1 MILLLKATNGLGF
14 PCIHIGINTL
24 ILQNTE
30 GSFIGRVG
38 GVLTPMF
45 MGMMVVGMALAGYLK
60 DAFAV
65 HGVFNQRSIVLHR
78 RTGAGSAYGKRR
90 TPDKKQAQG

>member
-45 MGMMVVGMALAGYLK
+45 MGMMVVGMALAGYFFWDGEFWSRYPRIAHK
-60 DAFAV
+60 GFIIT
-65 HGVFNQRSIVLHR
+65 H
-78 RTGAGSAYGKRR
+78 
-90 TPDKKQAQG
+90 